1 MKVYGVPSPVRYEGL
16 ASNDMPRAAAAL
28 IPAAV
33 HFFAKRESTI
43 SKVAKTPRIAH
54 KAQRLELLSRI
65 QQRHEGLAAK
75 HEALK
80 LQASRNFDATRAQ
93 SYLQSAKEHHAAML
107 GHRSLANHARKEWIW
122 LHARGTR

>member
-1 MKVYGVPSPVRYEGL
+1 MKVTNFVPDFRYQVDIPKPSVGPQWL
-16 ASNDMPRAAAAL
+16 AAR
-28 IPAAV
+28 I
-33 HFFAKRESTI
+33 FTKRELMI

-54 KAQRLELLSRI
+54 TAQRLELLNRI
-65 QQRHEGLAAK
+65 QQRHERLTAK

-122 LHARGTR
+122 LYTKGIK